1 MKKELKGRNCDRL
14 LGGIFSGENLVLPC
28 YKKFHDFLLQIFI
41 YKKLRRA
48 QYFAFERNLK
58 IPSLIENFP
67 H

>member
-48 QYFAFERNLK
+48 QYFAFERNL
-58 IPSLIENFP
+58 
-67 H
+67 